1 MRANRLLLA
10 LAIWSVFGLV
20 CPISERAHGGETDHL
35 VGVNKMIDGHHI
47 PDTGKMVIPPGLAKV
62 MAEGAGRVVNPTCD
76 DVRAVVAWIGE
87 ARAVEMARE
96 AGASNSQI
104 DKARRCLK

>member
-1 MRANRLLLA
+1 MRLNRLLLA
-10 LAIWSVFGLV
+10 LAIWLVFGIV
-20 CPISERAHGGETDHL
+20 CLISERAHGAE
-35 VGVNKMIDGHHI
+35 K
-47 PDTGKMVIPPGLAKV
+47 PIPPGLAKV

-104 DKARRCLK
+104 DKARRCLR

>member
-1 MRANRLLLA
+1 M
-10 LAIWSVFGLV
+10 VCLV
-20 CPISERAHGGETDHL
+20 SWRVHAET
-35 VGVNKMIDGHHI
+35 
-47 PDTGKMVIPPGLAKV
+47 IPPGLAKV

-87 ARAVEMARE
+87 AKAVEMARE